1 MLNLSCKKTYDGK
14 VVLDVGGLIFEKG
27 KRYAVIGSN
36 GSGKTTL
43 LKIIGGVIKPD
54 KNAIFETDFAGGGN
68 TICYMSQTSYAFDM
82 SLKRNVYVACPDLPR
97 IKSRD
102 TRLYYKNRCNDLIR
116 DMGLWE
122 LKNKNALKL
131 SGGETQRM
139 ALCRVFADKHEVLLL
154 DEPTSAMDV
163 AATAVAENMLDNYC
177 AEFSPIVIFATHS
190 VNQAL
195 RLADEVLFLSNGI
208 LTERG
213 DPREILLNPKTEKLK
228 SFLSNV

>member
-1 MLNLSCKKTYDGK
+1 
-14 VVLDVGGLIFEKG
+14 
-27 KRYAVIGSN
+27 
-36 GSGKTTL
+36 
-43 LKIIGGVIKPD
+43 
-54 KNAIFETDFAGGGN
+54 
-68 TICYMSQTSYAFDM
+68 
-82 SLKRNVYVACPDLPR
+82 
-97 IKSRD
+97 
-102 TRLYYKNRCNDLIR
+102 
-116 DMGLWE
+116 MGLWE

-190 VNQAL
+190 VIQAL
-195 RLADEVLFLSNGI
+195 SLADEVLFLSNGI

-228 SFLSNV
+228 LFLSNV